1 MFTGIIQHRGTVND
15 TVAVEFGRRF
25 AVDASGW
32 EHQPKRGESI
42 CVSGTCLTVTSH
54 DGMLA
59 FDVIAQT
66 LRCTTLGEL
75 QPGDPVNLESC
86 VTPDTLLSGHIVQ
99 GHVDGVGE
107 VIDRKE
113 GADEVRLGIRPPA
126 DLMKYMVPKGSV
138 ATDGV
143 SMTLAEVLPDS
154 FELALIP
161 TTLEITTLGLVK
173 VGSKVNIEA
182 DILVKTIAHLMK
194 QMQADN
200 V

>member
-1 MFTGIIQHRGTVND
+1 MFTGIIQHRGTVRE
-15 TVAVEFGRRF
+15 TLGVEFGRRF
-25 AVDASGW
+25 VVDAPGW
-32 EHQPKRGESI
+32 KHQPKHGESI
-42 CVSGTCLTVTSH
+42 CVNGTCLTVTSP
-54 DGMLA
+54 DGLLA

-75 QPGDPVNLESC
+75 QPGDAVNLESC
-86 VTPDTLLSGHIVQ
+86 VTPDTLLSGHLVQ

-113 GADEVRLGIRPPA
+113 GADEVRLRVRPPA

-143 SMTLAEVLPDS
+143 SMTLAEVRADS

-161 TTLEITTLGLVK
+161 TTLERTTLGLAR

-194 QMQADN
+194 QMQAVN